1 MPRYSRWLVALTA
14 AAGTL
19 ATTPAFAAVPVAAH
33 ATVIPTISVSS
44 TELTIGETVSFSGTG
59 YLPGEEVYVRLI
71 PAAPISVRRGPEPVT
86 RLTLDEDN
94 TDNDR
99 RIVVLGIFLARADGS
114 VSGEVRIPEYR
125 RIDRVRPGDYNFQ
138 LAGHASQ
145 LWQSVRVSIAA
156 DEEHSG
162 HKPPQHEPP
171 RHERPDQERPDHGR
185 PDQEGGP
192 DQERPDHERQDHEGV
207 DQQRPEQGPPNH
219 EPQQKSSAK
228 PKPKPKP
235 GAKPKPKPGHRPQG

>member
-19 ATTPAFAAVPVAAH
+19 AATPAFAAVPVAAH
-33 ATVIPTISVSS
+33 ATVIPTVSVSS
-44 TELTIGETVSFSGTG
+44 TDLTVGDTVSFSGTG

-71 PAAPISVRRGPEPVT
+71 PAAPISVRRGPEPT
-86 RLTLDEDN
+86 SRLTLDEDN

-99 RIVVLGIFLARADGS
+99 RIVVLGIFLAGADGS
-114 VSGEVRIPEYR
+114 VSGDVWIPDYPG
-125 RIDRVRPGDYNFQ
+125 IDRVRPGDYHFQ

-156 DEEHSG
+156 GEGSSG

-171 RHERPDQERPDHGR
+171 NHERPDQEPA
-185 PDQEGGP
+185 DQEP
-192 DQERPDHERQDHEGV
+192 ADHERPDHERP
-207 DQQRPEQGPPNH
+207 DQEPPNH
-219 EPQQKSSAK
+219 EPPHK
-228 PKPKPKP
+228 PS
-235 GAKPKPKPGHRPQG
+235 PKPKPGHKPQG

>member
-19 ATTPAFAAVPVAAH
+19 AATPAFAAVPVAAH
-33 ATVIPTISVSS
+33 ATVIPTVSVSS
-44 TELTIGETVSFSGTG
+44 TELTVGDTVSFSGTG

-71 PAAPISVRRGPEPVT
+71 PAAPISVRRGPEPT
-86 RLTLDEDN
+86 SRLTLDEDN

-99 RIVVLGIFLARADGS
+99 RIVVLGIFLAGADGS
-114 VSGEVRIPEYR
+114 VSGDVWIPDYPG
-125 RIDRVRPGDYNFQ
+125 IDRVRPGDYHFQ

-156 DEEHSG
+156 GDGHSG

-171 RHERPDQERPDHGR
+171 EHARPDQGR
-185 PDQEGGP
+185 
-192 DQERPDHERQDHEGV
+192 
-207 DQQRPEQGPPNH
+207 PNH
-219 EPQQKSSAK
+219 EPAHKPGST

-235 GAKPKPKPGHRPQG
+235 GHKQQG